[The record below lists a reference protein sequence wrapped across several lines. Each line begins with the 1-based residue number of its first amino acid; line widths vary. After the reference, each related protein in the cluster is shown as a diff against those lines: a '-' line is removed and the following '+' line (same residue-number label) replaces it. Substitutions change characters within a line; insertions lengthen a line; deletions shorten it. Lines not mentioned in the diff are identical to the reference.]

1 MKKAIGAALAV
12 VMTCAVIC
20 VGWVVT
26 ASKRIEG
33 VTIVT
38 LSVDSIAGKFH
49 NEDGY
54 YLTLA
59 LEDGVIE
66 DYHLS
71 YDEVSIKTGKN
82 LYDKVVPGERS
93 PGVTLKITD
102 PEKECRDIGALMKV
116 KRHELCEI
124 ISVTAADHSIIDG
137 S

>member
-1 MKKAIGAALAV
+1 MKKAIGAVLAV
-12 VMTCAVIC
+12 VMTCAVIG
-20 VGWVVT
+20 VGWFIT

-124 ISVTAADHSIIDG
+124 ISVTAADHSISDG

>member
-12 VMTCAVIC
+12 VMTCAVIG
-20 VGWVVT
+20 VGWFVT

>member
-1 MKKAIGAALAV
+1 MKKAIGAVLAV
-12 VMTCAVIC
+12 VMTCAVIG
-20 VGWVVT
+20 VGWFIT

-54 YLTLA
+54 YLPLA

>member
-1 MKKAIGAALAV
+1 M
-12 VMTCAVIC
+12 
-20 VGWVVT
+20 
-26 ASKRIEG
+26 
-33 VTIVT
+33 
-38 LSVDSIAGKFH
+38 
-49 NEDGY
+49 
-54 YLTLA
+54 
-59 LEDGVIE
+59 IE

-116 KRHELCEI
+116 KRHELCEL

>member
-1 MKKAIGAALAV
+1 MKKAIGAVLAV
-12 VMTCAVIC
+12 VMTCAVIG
-20 VGWVVT
+20 VGWFVT

-102 PEKECRDIGALMKV
+102 PEKECRDIGALMKA

>member
-1 MKKAIGAALAV
+1 MKKAIGAVLAV
-12 VMTCAVIC
+12 VMTCAVIG
-20 VGWVVT
+20 VGWFIT

>member
-1 MKKAIGAALAV
+1 MKKAIGAVLAV
-12 VMTCAVIC
+12 VMTCAVIG
-20 VGWVVT
+20 VGWFVT

-102 PEKECRDIGALMKV
+102 SEKECRDIGALMKV

>member
-1 MKKAIGAALAV
+1 MKKAIGAVLAV
-12 VMTCAVIC
+12 VMTCAVIG
-20 VGWVVT
+20 VGWFVT